1 MGTPQIYWYLV
12 CMMIVWSQ
20 HHCTTLRK
28 TALKQKVVADQKI
41 PLPDYWKWWKF
52 FPHFTWLLI
61 NSLDRDTK
69 WLQCHIPHLYSLC
82 TFALPPP
89 KGVLW
94 VCARCSSPLKY
105 ILQAGLLH
113 PTVTFCQLVYWCTL
127 QPFAPPIVVS
137 AYGAQVIVNIC
148 GLWWNACS
156 TWKITISMHT
166 SPLELWT
173 YWLLSQYWL
182 WLTVKN
188 VRLLFWIQCYLRN
201 EYT

>member
-1 MGTPQIYWYLV
+1 M
-12 CMMIVWSQ
+12 
-20 HHCTTLRK
+20 
-28 TALKQKVVADQKI
+28 AKI
-41 PLPDYWKWWKF
+41 

-113 PTVTFCQLVYWCTL
+113 ATVTFSQLFVYWCTL

-173 YWLLSQYWL
+173 LTLESILIATDCEECKVTLLN
-182 WLTVKN
+182 T
-188 VRLLFWIQCYLRN
+188 ICYLRN